1 MVMGRA
7 RSETGQDLHIGLFL
21 PEGYPLMSL
30 SLVIETLRMANLLEN
45 DTRFR
50 CTLVSETGAPV
61 RSSCDFPAP
70 VSHGI
75 ADCPPVDV
83 LLVCAGLNSV
93 RYRSR
98 ALHGWLRR
106 LYQNGVQVGGISSGA
121 HILAQA
127 GLLDGRSCSVHWE
140 SAEALPEAFHR
151 VRVSGEIF
159 TIDGRIITCAGG
171 IAVFDLMLHLFAQY
185 RDWPFARLLADLLIY
200 PAVRS
205 GHEPAR
211 INLSARTGVNNA
223 LVLRAIQL
231 MEANIETPIK
241 VRDIGREVGTSAR
254 HLERLFAR
262 SLRTPPSQ
270 YYMRLRLREA
280 RSLLSQTDLPVL
292 QVALRCGFP
301 NASHFTRRY
310 REIYGVP
317 PRDER
322 RDLH

>member
-1 MVMGRA
+1 MGRQDN
-7 RSETGQDLHIGLFL
+7 TVGQEVHIGLFL

-45 DTRFR
+45 DRRFR
-50 CTLVSETGAPV
+50 YTLVSETGQPV
-61 RSSCDFPAP
+61 LSSCDFPAP

-75 ADCPPVDV
+75 ADCPAVDV

-98 ALHGWLRR
+98 ALCAWLRR
-106 LYQNGVQVGGISSGA
+106 LYQNGAQVGGISSGA
-121 HILAQA
+121 HFLAQA
-127 GLLDGRSCSVHWE
+127 GLLDGRTCSVHWE
-140 SAEALPEAFHR
+140 TAEALPEVFHR
-151 VRVSGEIF
+151 VTVSGEIF
-159 TIDGRIITCAGG
+159 TIDGRLITCAGG
-171 IAVFDLMLHLFAQY
+171 IAVFDLMLNLFAQY
-185 RDWPFARLLADLLIY
+185 RDWPFARRLADLMIY
-200 PAVRS
+200 PSVRA

-211 INLSARTGVNNA
+211 INLRARTGVSNA

-231 MEANIETPIK
+231 MEANIETPVK
-241 VRDIGREVGTSAR
+241 VSDIGREVGTSAR

-262 SLRTPPSQ
+262 SLRTSPSQ

-310 REIYGVP
+310 REMYQMP
-317 PRDER
+317 PRAER
-322 RDLH
+322 RDPA